1 MSQDSLK
8 NRRLLVVED
17 DPVSLAGV
25 ARILDK
31 LGAQEVLTATDGG
44 TAAKML
50 VSSPRQVDGIITD
63 LNMRPVNGL
72 ELLKVIRIGYRDIPR
87 DTTVIMFTALRDMG
101 LMHAALS
108 LDVNGF
114 VLKPVDPRRLREVT
128 VAGLAASGFLRE
140 PEDYKL
146 VPTPTKTLMAELE
159 SEIGTAPDPE
169 ATLSAANIL
178 IAAERHGPGRV
189 RKVRL
194 SNACIG
200 HELARDVVD
209 GSGKVL
215 VRDSEVLNENSVRL
229 LQELA
234 EIDHG
239 IDDMI
244 WIRVWAEQ
252 GQESE
257 WEALRETE

>member
-1 MSQDSLK
+1 MSREALK
-8 NRRLLVVED
+8 GRRLLVVED

-31 LGAQEVLTATDGG
+31 LGAEEVLTATDGG
-44 TAAKML
+44 EAVEML
-50 VSSPRQVDGIITD
+50 VSCPRPVDAIITD

-72 ELLKVIRIGYRDIPR
+72 ELLKVVRIGYRDIPR
-87 DTTVIMFTALRDMG
+87 DTTVIMFTALRDMA

-114 VLKPVDPRRLREVT
+114 ALKPVDPRRLREVT
-128 VAGLAASGFLRE
+128 VAGLKASDFLRE
-140 PEDYKL
+140 PEDYKR
-146 VPTPTKTLMAELE
+146 VPTPTKALLSELE
-159 SEIGTAPDPE
+159 SEIGTVPDPE
-169 ATLSAANIL
+169 VALSAANIPV
-178 IAAERHGPGRV
+178 AAERHGPGRV

-194 SNACIG
+194 SSACIG
-200 HELARDVVD
+200 HELARDVLD

-229 LQELA
+229 LEGLV
-234 EIDHG
+234 EIDYG
-239 IDDMI
+239 MDDMI
-244 WIRVWAEQ
+244 WIRVWSEQ

-257 WEALRETE
+257 WEALRQAV